1 MSISCTGRIWPRE
14 ICDVPQFRVPLLL
27 VDLKASLAFSLAS
40 LGVLA
45 FACAPRGRNSEI
57 AERTATQNGKRAAQ
71 APPQIESELAVQSTD
86 TPGDVRFHFRVTN
99 TGGGKVEMHFPSGQ
113 THDVVV
119 MDSTG
124 REVWR
129 WSQGRMFTK
138 LIQNRIL
145 RNADTLAFGERWSD
159 APRGKYVAVARL
171 ASANFPV
178 EQRTQFVVR

>member
-1 MSISCTGRIWPRE
+1 M
-14 ICDVPQFRVPLLL
+14 
-27 VDLKASLAFSLAS
+27 KAPLAFGLVS

-57 AERTATQNGKRAAQ
+57 AERNAAQTGKRLALS
-71 APPQIESELAVQSTD
+71 PPKIESELAVQSTD
-86 TPGDVRFHFRVTN
+86 TPGDVRFNFRVTN

-119 MDSTG
+119 IDSNG

-129 WSQGRMFTK
+129 WSEGRMFTK
-138 LIQNRIL
+138 LMQNKIL

-159 APRGKYVAVARL
+159 APRGTYVAVARL